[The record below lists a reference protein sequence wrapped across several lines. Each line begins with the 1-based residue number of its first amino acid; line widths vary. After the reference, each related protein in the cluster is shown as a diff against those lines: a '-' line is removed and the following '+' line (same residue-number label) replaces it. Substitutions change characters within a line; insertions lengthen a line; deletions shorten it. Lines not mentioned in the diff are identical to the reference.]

1 MNVRYCNDHKSD
13 GKPSDKFIQQQTNI
27 KYNRYLRDQQANS
40 FYQSKQWQAMRDYI
54 YARAMAAC
62 QVCGET
68 TTDRKVIDHIHP
80 LKTSPDEKLSSGN
93 LWTLCYRCHQIK
105 TSLEVQIIESPNGQN
120 KLGHIRALWY
130 KEKIMN
136 LRNKYK

>member
-1 MNVRYCNDHKSD
+1 MNVRYCSDHKSD
-13 GKPSDKFIQQQTNI
+13 GKPSDKFIQQQTSI

-40 FYQSKQWQAMRDYI
+40 FYQSKQWQTMRDYV
-54 YARAMAAC
+54 YAKDMATC

-68 TTDRKVIDHIHP
+68 TTDRKIIDHVHP
-80 LKTSPDEKLSSGN
+80 LKTSPDEKLNSDN

-120 KLGHIRALWY
+120 KLGHIRAPWY
-130 KEKIMN
+130 KEKIMK